1 VLIAQRPS
9 LTEEVIDDYRS
20 RFAIEPLE
28 PGFGYTLGNSLRRT
42 LLSSIPGASVT
53 SIKIDGTLHE
63 FSTVPGVAED
73 VTEIILNL
81 KNLVVSSEHD
91 EPVTMYLRK
100 QGAGA
105 VTAADIAPPAG
116 VEVHNPDL
124 VLATLNDKGKLEMEL
139 VVERGRGY
147 VSAVQNK
154 AGDVEIGRLPV
165 DSIYSPVLKVTYKV
179 EATRVEQRTDF
190 DRLVIDVETKQ
201 SMRPRDALASAGK
214 TLVELFGLARELNVE
229 AEGIDIG
236 PSPVD
241 EQLAA
246 DLALPVEDLQLT
258 VRSYNCLKREGI
270 HTVGELI
277 SRSEQDL
284 LDIRNFGA
292 KSIDEV
298 KAKLVEMGW
307 ASRTARRAS
316 TRVRLLS
323 PTATTTRATPR
334 TSSTDLRVQHQ
345 PHLSGYLT
353 RLGRVREQHASTHE
367 GRTPRRQRRTSAPD
381 PVEPG
386 DQPVRARCDHHH
398 GGEGTSPAPLAE
410 KLITKAKRGDL
421 HNRRQVLSV
430 VKDKGVV
437 HVLFEEIAP
446 RYTTR
451 PGGYTRITK
460 IGPRKGDNAP
470 MAVIELVEEVDFT
483 PRRASRD
490 APARHRTP
498 ASTPAAP
505 EPVVAA
511 IPIRTPA
518 GASDEQTAD
527 LAAGRGGGP

>member
-298 KAKLVEMGW
+298 KAKLVEMG
-307 ASRTARRAS
+307 
-316 TRVRLLS
+316 
-323 PTATTTRATPR
+323 
-334 TSSTDLRVQHQ
+334 
-345 PHLSGYLT
+345 
-353 RLGRVREQHASTHE
+353 LGLKD
-367 GRTPRRQRRTSAPD
+367 SAPGFD
-381 PVEPG
+381 PRAALESYG
-386 DQPVRARCDHHH
+386 DDDQ
-398 GGEGTSPAPLAE
+398 SYAE
-410 KLITKAKRGDL
+410 
-421 HNRRQVLSV
+421 
-430 VKDKGVV
+430 
-437 HVLFEEIAP
+437 
-446 RYTTR
+446 
-451 PGGYTRITK
+451 
-460 IGPRKGDNAP
+460 
-470 MAVIELVEEVDFT
+470 
-483 PRRASRD
+483 
-490 APARHRTP
+490 
-498 ASTPAAP
+498 
-505 EPVVAA
+505 
-511 IPIRTPA
+511 
-518 GASDEQTAD
+518 DEQY
-527 LAAGRGGGP
+527 